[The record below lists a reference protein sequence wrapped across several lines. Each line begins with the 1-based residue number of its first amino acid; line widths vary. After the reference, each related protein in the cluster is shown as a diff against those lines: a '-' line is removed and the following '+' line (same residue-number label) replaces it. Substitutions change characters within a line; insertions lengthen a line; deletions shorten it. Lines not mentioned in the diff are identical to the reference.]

1 MTETELLKGNLERLK
16 LRRMAST
23 FETEAERAAQLKMS
37 YSGYLGRLVE
47 EELLSRTERSTN
59 YRLKSAHFPY
69 LKTVEGFNY
78 GFQPT
83 LNETLVRELAELGFL
98 GQAENV
104 VLVGPPGVGKTHL
117 AIGLGVKA
125 CAAHKRIRFY
135 PAMELLDELV
145 AAQATRR
152 LIERGETGTQY

>member
-1 MTETELLKGNLERLK
+1 
-16 LRRMAST
+16 MASNLQT
-23 FETEAERAAQLKMS
+23 QAERAAQLKTS

-47 EELLSRTERSTN
+47 EELLTRTERSTN
-59 YRLKSAHFPY
+59 YRIKSAHLPY

-78 GFQPT
+78 GLQPT
-83 LNETLVRELAELGFL
+83 LNQTLVRELAELGFL

-104 VLVGPPGVGKTHL
+104 VLMVPPGVGKTHL
-117 AIGLGVKA
+117 PTRLGDKP
-125 CAAHKRIRFY
+125 CAAHKRIRLY
-135 PAMELLDELV
+135 PAMQLLDQLV